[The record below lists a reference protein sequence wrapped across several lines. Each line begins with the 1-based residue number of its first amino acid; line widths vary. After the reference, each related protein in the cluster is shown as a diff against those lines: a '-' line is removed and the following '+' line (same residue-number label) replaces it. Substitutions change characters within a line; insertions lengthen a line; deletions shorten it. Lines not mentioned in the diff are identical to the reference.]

1 MDLSRY
7 SDTQAQAITTTE
19 GPVLVLAGAGS
30 GKTGVLTGRVA
41 YLIKEKNVSPFS
53 ILAITFT
60 NKAADEMKKR
70 ISSLI
75 STDVRN
81 MDVSTF
87 HSFCAKLLRFHA
99 KTIGYTSSFTIYDTD
114 DSIRIIKDLLN
125 ENSYNIEM
133 TPSAILSVI
142 SRAKNTSMRLSYSDF
157 FDHMGAGDDFLRL
170 FNDYNSR
177 LKKENAM
184 DFDDLLLNV
193 ILLFDEDRNIREFY
207 QNKYRYVLVDEF
219 QDTNSIQYEIVKI
232 ISEKYKNIFVVGD
245 DDQSIYSW
253 RGADINNI
261 LSFEKTY
268 KNAAVIKLEQNYRS
282 HQRILDVSNAVI
294 SKSLMRKD
302 KMLWSSRKTGDK
314 PKLRTFENEYQE
326 AEFVAREISLKA
338 QTGTSYSQF
347 AVLYRSHTQ
356 SRVIEEKLRQLGIPY
371 TVIGGVGFYS
381 RKEIKDIIAY
391 MTLIVNPDSNTAFKR
406 VVNTPRRG
414 IGDSSLAKVLGIAES
429 RGVSGYDMLRYYDQE
444 LEHPLR
450 KRFSSFTDTMA
461 AIELASQDKGVASL
475 IEDILEITGYERML
489 MEEKDSEARLENI
502 EELINAATDYEAS
515 SEDPSLTDFLTGISL
530 FTDADDEDS
539 DDKVTLMTLHAAK
552 GLEFDTVF
560 MVGMEETVFPSYKSV
575 MEGNVEE
582 ERRLCY
588 VGMTRAKKELYL
600 TNCKVRSMY
609 ARTESK
615 EVSRFIKDIPKD
627 LLDMPEERTLQRRRP
642 EYSYI
647 PTVSIKQNSAQSFP
661 KAKRDTSVFEEGMT
675 VNHKTFGKGIIISI
689 SGTGE
694 SKIALVRFASGEKKM
709 YLSFAP
715 IEIAD

>member
-219 QDTNSIQYEIVKI
+219 QDTNSVQYEIVKI

-245 DDQSIYSW
+245 DDQ
-253 RGADINNI
+253 
-261 LSFEKTY
+261 
-268 KNAAVIKLEQNYRS
+268 
-282 HQRILDVSNAVI
+282 
-294 SKSLMRKD
+294 
-302 KMLWSSRKTGDK
+302 
-314 PKLRTFENEYQE
+314 
-326 AEFVAREISLKA
+326 
-338 QTGTSYSQF
+338 
-347 AVLYRSHTQ
+347 
-356 SRVIEEKLRQLGIPY
+356 
-371 TVIGGVGFYS
+371 IG
-381 RKEIKDIIAY
+381 
-391 MTLIVNPDSNTAFKR
+391 
-406 VVNTPRRG
+406 
-414 IGDSSLAKVLGIAES
+414 
-429 RGVSGYDMLRYYDQE
+429 
-444 LEHPLR
+444 
-450 KRFSSFTDTMA
+450 
-461 AIELASQDKGVASL
+461 
-475 IEDILEITGYERML
+475 
-489 MEEKDSEARLENI
+489 
-502 EELINAATDYEAS
+502 
-515 SEDPSLTDFLTGISL
+515 
-530 FTDADDEDS
+530 
-539 DDKVTLMTLHAAK
+539 
-552 GLEFDTVF
+552 
-560 MVGMEETVFPSYKSV
+560 
-575 MEGNVEE
+575 
-582 ERRLCY
+582 
-588 VGMTRAKKELYL
+588 RAH
-600 TNCKVRSMY
+600 V
-609 ARTESK
+609 
-615 EVSRFIKDIPKD
+615 
-627 LLDMPEERTLQRRRP
+627 
-642 EYSYI
+642 
-647 PTVSIKQNSAQSFP
+647 
-661 KAKRDTSVFEEGMT
+661 
-675 VNHKTFGKGIIISI
+675 
-689 SGTGE
+689 
-694 SKIALVRFASGEKKM
+694 
-709 YLSFAP
+709 
-715 IEIAD
+715 